1 MPSVQRDVI
10 ALIKF
15 QNSGDNP
22 ETVCIFSRA
31 FARNTPVERE
41 KCYSSTDIEKA
52 WVQNRQK
59 HQSSGSIETNE
70 EESEHAST
78 SSDEQDLLS
87 DNETTKPTDLDVAEQ
102 LSEVYSAFDQD
113 AEWYKFWNQNGE
125 RLIWASWIARYSA
138 YINPE
143 YLTQPP
149 NIVSEPSECGSEDIG
164 GVNTEPCRF
173 TFDEKAINALSQPDK
188 PPVLSRFL
196 SISDEK
202 ISEGWNQLSPLSNEC
217 ETEAERLLSSR
228 CGSHASSRSRRTV
241 DSMTNVTRITLSSLG
256 IGSSH
261 SSDSISSVSSV
272 TSTESLE
279 AVEEDHQG
287 QWNVLWQENYEQEYF
302 KQYNLFLSKTS
313 LVGESSETLVN
324 CGEWGSDCEASC
336 ELSAQEFCIS
346 NIKDL
351 REDLRISKQ
360 IIERDECDGVGED
373 FRLQGN
379 DSYDCKTTKDADS
392 ALMRTMGLP
401 TSFGRRCDSLSSV
414 GKPKSPFSSNFS
426 SKGQLKAA
434 LDLIGIEY
442 TERDSRLAL
451 TGKVEYKFRHIKHQ
465 NNQLNLGVQR
475 KHIWFDDDGNVA
487 VEKETVIDPHLND
500 LETVTLLSEKINIEE
515 VKTGDIKTQVV
526 RTEDVGRCDKRSK
539 KCKRK
544 VAYPPEIEANSKIR
558 KFWLRRFSLFRKFDE
573 GIKMDEESWYSVTPE
588 IIAKH
593 AARRCCCDIIVDGFC
608 GAGGNAIQFAFVC
621 ERVVAIDIDPKKIEL
636 AKNNAEVYG
645 VAHKIEFLVGDF
657 FALASTLKA
666 DVVFLSPPW
675 GGVDYINQ
683 KTYDLEKMLQPE
695 GFSKLFATAAEIS
708 KNIAAF
714 LPKNSDTS
722 ALVDAAGA
730 GGHVEIEQ
738 NFINGKQIS
747 ITAYYNDLIKE

>member
-15 QNSGDNP
+15 QNPGDNP

-31 FARNTPVERE
+31 FARNSPAERE
-41 KCYSSTDIEKA
+41 KCYSYTDIDKA
-52 WVQNRQK
+52 WEQNRQK
-59 HQSSGSIETNE
+59 HQSSGSVETNE
-70 EESEHAST
+70 EDSEHAST
-78 SSDEQDLLS
+78 TTDEQDLFS
-87 DNETTKPTDLDVAEQ
+87 DNETARPTDLDVTEH
-102 LSEVYSAFDQD
+102 LNEIYSPFDQD

-149 NIVSEPSECGSEDIG
+149 NTVSESSECGSGDIG
-164 GVNTEPCRF
+164 GASAEPCQF
-173 TFDEKAINALSQPDK
+173 NFDEKAINALPQPDK
-188 PPVLSRFL
+188 PLVLSRFL

-228 CGSHASSRSRRTV
+228 CGSHTSSRSRRTV

-302 KQYNLFLSKTS
+302 KQYNLFLAKTS

-336 ELSAQEFCIS
+336 EVSAQEFCS
-346 NIKDL
+346 GNIEEL
-351 REDLRISKQ
+351 RENLKMSEQ
-360 IIERDECDGVGED
+360 SIEGDECDGIGED
-373 FRLQGN
+373 FRLERK
-379 DSYDCKTTKDADS
+379 DSYEYRETKDPDS

-401 TSFGRRCDSLSSV
+401 TSFGRRYDSLSSV
-414 GKPKSPFSSNFS
+414 GKSKPPFSANFS
-426 SKGQLKAA
+426 SRGQLKAA

-442 TERDSRLAL
+442 TEKDSRLAL
-451 TGKVEYKFRHIKHQ
+451 TGKVEYKFRHIKNQ

-475 KHIWFDDDGNVA
+475 KHIWFDDDGNIA
-487 VEKETVIDPHLND
+487 SEKETVIDPHLND
-500 LETVTLLSEKINIEE
+500 FEDVTVLSENVDED
-515 VKTGDIKTQVV
+515 VKTGDIKTEVV
-526 RTEDVGRCDKRSK
+526 STEDVVRYDKRSK

-593 AARRCCCDIIVDGFC
+593 AARRCCCDVIVDGFC

-621 ERVVAIDIDPKKIEL
+621 QRVVAIDIDPKKIEL

-675 GGVDYINQ
+675 GGIDYINQ

-695 GFSKLFATAAEIS
+695 GFSKLFATATEIS
-708 KNIAAF
+708 RNIAAF